1 LLLVTVVWERDSV
14 GVVFLFWFGL
24 VNTLSPQGKLKSSAA
39 QTTIIREG
47 EKGNPISCMLNH
59 TNGNTKTLILRF
71 IALKTKI
78 NTAEIKFTIS
88 KFDAVLIVI
97 VGLDCPC

>member
-1 LLLVTVVWERDSV
+1 MYDCSDILIRKYKASHRCRGLLLLVTVVWERDSV

-47 EKGNPISCMLNH
+47 EKGNPIVAC
-59 TNGNTKTLILRF
+59 
-71 IALKTKI
+71 
-78 NTAEIKFTIS
+78 
-88 KFDAVLIVI
+88 
-97 VGLDCPC
+97 